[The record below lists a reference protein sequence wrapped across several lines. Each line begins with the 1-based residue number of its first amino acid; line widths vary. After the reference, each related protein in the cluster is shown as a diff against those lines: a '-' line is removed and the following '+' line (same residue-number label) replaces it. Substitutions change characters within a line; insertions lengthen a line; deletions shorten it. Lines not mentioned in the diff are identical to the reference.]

1 LQKIAEKI
9 QRFAKFCKKLQKKY
23 ASLHNFSP
31 SVSLL
36 IDAFSA
42 HLADLQKYPN
52 PVMGQIVKKRRF
64 VATWITSDNDLATN
78 SAKNPLK
85 VQLF

>member
-1 LQKIAEKI
+1 MQKIAEKT
-9 QRFAKFCKKLQKKY
+9 QWFAEFCKKLQKKY

-31 SVSLL
+31 SAALL

-42 HLADLQKYPN
+42 HLANLQKYPN
-52 PVMGQIVKKRRF
+52 LVMGQIVKKRCF
-64 VATWITSDNDLATN
+64 VVTWITSDNDLATN
-78 SAKNPLK
+78 SAKNLLK